1 MSAARPHQAPV
12 VPAPA
17 ADDPHL
23 TFEDTKLIRF
33 HHCDPAGIV
42 FYPQYFVLFNELVE
56 DWFTHGLGVS
66 FAEQVTQHRMSVPM
80 GRIEC
85 DFVGPSKIADQLLFS
100 LNVVEIGSSSIK
112 VRITV
117 TCGASVRVRAT
128 LTLVQASL
136 NTLRSVPITPDLREA
151 LGRYRPTDAPTAH

>member
-1 MSAARPHQAPV
+1 MSTVRPHLYAVPPEV
-12 VPAPA
+12 VQ
-17 ADDPHL
+17 HVGE
-23 TFEDTKLIRF
+23 TFEDTKVIRF

-66 FAEQVTQHRMSVPM
+66 FADQVVRERISVPM

-85 DFVGPSKIADQLLFS
+85 DFVGPSRIGDKLTFG
-100 LNVVEIGSSSIK
+100 LNVLALGSSSIK
-112 VRITV
+112 IRIKA
-117 TCGASVRVRAT
+117 TCGSELRVRAT

-136 NTLRSVPITPDLREA
+136 VSLRSVPISPGLRA
-151 LGRYRPTDAPTAH
+151 GLMRYQAQD